1 MRRSSFFITETR
13 LLEIS
18 MLSFFQLMTGF
29 GAPKTRH
36 LRVTSWPRAAFTI
49 GSGRLMKD
57 GGSAADTRYSYRHTV
72 QLQTHGTATDTRYSY
87 RHRVQLNTQ
96 LQIQGTATDIRYSYR
111 HTVQLQTHGTATDT
125 GYSSTHSYR
134 QTVMSQHSAADTQ
147 YSYRYRVQ
155 LTNQGLARHGL

>member
-57 GGSAADTRYSYRHTV
+57 GGSAADTRHSYRHTV

-87 RHRVQLNTQ
+87 RHTVQLQTQGTATDTRYRYRVQLNTQ
-96 LQIQGTATDIRYSYR
+96 LQTNSYVSTLSYRYTVQLQIQGTA
-111 HTVQLQTHGTATDT
+111 HKPG
-125 GYSSTHSYR
+125 SSQAR
-134 QTVMSQHSAADTQ
+134 VVMS
-147 YSYRYRVQ
+147 
-155 LTNQGLARHGL
+155 